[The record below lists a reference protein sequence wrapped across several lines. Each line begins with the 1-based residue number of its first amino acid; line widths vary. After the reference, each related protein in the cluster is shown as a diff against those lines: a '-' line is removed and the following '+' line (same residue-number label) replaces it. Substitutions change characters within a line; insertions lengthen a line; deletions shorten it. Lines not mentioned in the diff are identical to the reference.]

1 MSFIDAYLRDYL
13 PNPNPRFAITWI
25 KCQLNPSLTPKQA
38 LISSPEHEVLRVS
51 YCDHSSSV
59 VVCDYLPNTPPSPT
73 PLLP

>member
-25 KCQLNPSLTPKQA
+25 KCQLNPFLTPKQA
-38 LISSPEHEVLRVS
+38 LISSPEHDVLRVS

-59 VVCDYLPNTPPSPT
+59 VVCDYLPKPPPPT